1 MPLLVALILI
11 VLAIVALVPLSIVM
25 RYRVGTSRR
34 RARAWVITLNATGIT
49 LSVIVF
55 LAGAALTNI
64 WVPDAFAYAGTGLAI
79 GCALGALGLWLTHWE
94 SARGSLY
101 YTPNRFLVLLLT
113 LVVVARLFYGVWRA
127 WHAWR
132 AGLEGA
138 SWAAASG
145 VAGSLAAGAIV
156 LGYYLLYWIGVR
168 QRVRSVRIQHQRL

>member
-1 MPLLVALILI
+1 MPLLIALILM

-34 RARAWVITLNATGIT
+34 RARGWVITLNATGVT

-64 WVPDAFAYAGTGLAI
+64 WVPDAFAYAASGLAI
-79 GCALGALGLWLTHWE
+79 GCVLGALGLWLTRWE
-94 SARGSLY
+94 SAPGSLY

-113 LVVVARLFYGVWRA
+113 LVVVARLLYGVWRA

-132 AGLEGA
+132 AGLEGT

-156 LGYYLLYWIGVR
+156 LGYYLFYWIGVR
-168 QRVRSVRIQHQRL
+168 QRVRSIRI

>member
-1 MPLLVALILI
+1 MPLLIALILM

-34 RARAWVITLNATGIT
+34 RARGWVITLNATGVT

-64 WVPDAFAYAGTGLAI
+64 WVPDAFAYAASGLAI
-79 GCALGALGLWLTHWE
+79 GCVLGALGLWLTRWE
-94 SARGSLY
+94 SAPGSLY

-113 LVVVARLFYGVWRA
+113 LVVVARLLYGVWRA

-132 AGLEGA
+132 AGLEGT

-168 QRVRSVRIQHQRL
+168 QRVRSIRI